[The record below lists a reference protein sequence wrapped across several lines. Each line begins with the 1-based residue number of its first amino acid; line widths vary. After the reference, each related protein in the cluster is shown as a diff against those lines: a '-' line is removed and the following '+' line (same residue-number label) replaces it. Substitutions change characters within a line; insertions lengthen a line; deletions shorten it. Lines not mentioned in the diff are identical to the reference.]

1 MLPQA
6 PGSTGSHPGAPA
18 PVGWPPHSP
27 DDAGAHISVFFL
39 QESSTTSSGYPWPAA
54 TSPSAST
61 PMPTLP
67 MTSSCTTSASRRRM
81 SSSRSAPAAWWH
93 AGLVAEKPLAARPGP
108 CGSALGGGEGGRGRG
123 WRRPDVALV
132 GPACLCSSSECPSSL
147 PFFPDTPDS
156 PSPRDGPAPHLTLSQ
171 SLDSPHLAQNQWGS
185 EWQGVTQGSAGGP
198 PPPDL
203 GQILCQVREQ
213 QSHGVWTSLPS
224 WTPHSVSQ
232 PGSTSRCDSP

>member
-93 AGLVAEKPLAARPGP
+93 AGLVAEKPPAARR
-108 CGSALGGGEGGRGRG
+108 ALAVLPWGVGGGGGGAGAGLRTLWLGQPVCVPALSAPPHCLSFQIPLIHQALEMAPRPISLLASPWTAPTWLKTNGAVNGRG
-123 WRRPDVALV
+123 
-132 GPACLCSSSECPSSL
+132 SL
-147 PFFPDTPDS
+147 K
-156 PSPRDGPAPHLTLSQ
+156 G
-171 SLDSPHLAQNQWGS
+171 
-185 EWQGVTQGSAGGP
+185 
-198 PPPDL
+198 
-203 GQILCQVREQ
+203 
-213 QSHGVWTSLPS
+213 
-224 WTPHSVSQ
+224 Q
-232 PGSTSRCDSP
+232 PGDRHHQTWARYFVK